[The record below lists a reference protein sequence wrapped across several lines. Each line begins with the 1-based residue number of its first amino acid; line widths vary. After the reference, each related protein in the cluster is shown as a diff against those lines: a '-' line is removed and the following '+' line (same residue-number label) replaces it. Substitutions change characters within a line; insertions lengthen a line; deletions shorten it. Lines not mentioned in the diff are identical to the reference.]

1 MPPSPARH
9 VLQSTLQHVNVP
21 TFIDDANGRI
31 LWLNDA
37 AIDAFGNRTGDS
49 YMNVVAPED
58 VERVRAEIER
68 MRSGAKAGDYEFDA
82 IMREGRRRRVEV
94 SSVPIEGNAICHGIF
109 GIVLRPGG
117 RPTPHHQS
125 PLTPRQQQV
134 LELLV
139 SGQSTRQ
146 IAASLHLSRETIRN
160 HIRDLLAPWARVR
173 TSRRSRKRGGAASS
187 DDRKKKRALPGVS
200 GAPGNTATVGE

>member
-1 MPPSPARH
+1 

-21 TFIDDANGRI
+21 SFIADADGRI

-37 AIDAFGNRTGDS
+37 AKSAFGDRTGES
-49 YMNVVAPED
+49 YTDVVAPKD
-58 VERVRAEIER
+58 AERVAAEIDR
-68 MRSGAKAGDYEFDA
+68 LRRGAKTSDYEVDVV
-82 IMREGRRRRVEV
+82 MRDGRSRRVEV
-94 SSVPIEGNAICHGIF
+94 NSVPIEGSAICHGVF
-109 GIVLRPGG
+109 GIVLRPGR
-117 RPTPHHQS
+117 RPAIQAAS

-160 HIRDLLAPWARVR
+160 HIRDLL
-173 TSRRSRKRGGAASS
+173 
-187 DDRKKKRALPGVS
+187 RALGTHSRVEAIAEARRR
-200 GAPGNTATVGE
+200 GLA